1 MNDKTTEGY
10 EATPDEVEGM
20 LRNLCAYALSEP
32 DPLER
37 YVNLTHQQVLFD
49 GLVAAIRRERGKA
62 LHEMMTMGAP
72 VAKVA
77 EVANLESPQRV
88 KQLITGAGLA
98 VPAPKAAKR
107 TATVPRQRTGDDAEP
122 PAARS
127 GQVEPAGPVPVE
139 PARPVHVEPARSV
152 HAGPPGSVHAGPL
165 GPVHVEPARPV
176 HVGPSGPVPVEPA
189 RPVHVGP
196 SGPVH
201 ARPSAQPGPSTRA
214 GVPGHAAPAQR
225 PTTPDD
231 QHVVHVARAEGLPS
245 RGAARAELPDDVT
258 ASAKR
263 TLTPA
268 ERAALGLPATGPIP
282 QTFSRADK
290 DSVRS
295 R

>member
-98 VPAPKAAKR
+98 VPAPKAARR
-107 TATVPRQRTGDDAEP
+107 TATVPRQRTGDDEP
-122 PAARS
+122 PAAPS
-127 GQVEPAGPVPVE
+127 GQVEPAGPVHAEPSRPVQVE
-139 PARPVHVEPARSV
+139 PAR
-152 HAGPPGSVHAGPL
+152 L
-165 GPVHVEPARPV
+165 
-176 HVGPSGPVPVEPA
+176 
-189 RPVHVGP
+189 
-196 SGPVH
+196 VH
-201 ARPSAQPGPSTRA
+201 ARPPVQPGPSTPA

-225 PTTPDD
+225 PDD

-245 RGAARAELPDDVT
+245 RGAGRAELPDHVT